1 VPDFGK
7 RASGGESLDAI
18 AYTDQLLD
26 ALATERRVPPG
37 DAGDAALFS
46 LLENWRDDVRFP
58 TSAHVLTEEDAT
70 AALRDGLSVHPARR
84 GGHRGLTIV
93 ASLAAA
99 VLCVGGFGAVVGT
112 AGPGDPLYGMRT
124 ALFGEGKEVRDDQV
138 ALASAQM
145 AQVQQLISQGDWEQA
160 QQKLQAVSTQ
170 VQAVDDVGT
179 KTDLIQQWNELSV
192 KVGTRDPAAT
202 LPPVEPGAP
211 PVEPPPGVTLLELPP
226 LTTTTSP
233 SSDISTPPSDTTTS
247 TTSTTS
253 ETAPTSE
260 SSTTTPT
267 SESSEAPT
275 STVPTT
281 SEVPTTTTAVE
292 APAPVTST
300 TSPSTTTT
308 SVAPAAEAPPPTTS
322 TAAVTTTTAAAT
334 SSTAPTTTTSVPPLS
349 QAPQVVTTTTP
360 APAAASPAPA
370 SSSVIATTTTAAAVP
385 RAEVSAAPQLPAEV
399 QSVPERAPEVVT
411 TTVPRPLLP
420 AEG

>member
-1 VPDFGK
+1 MPDFGK

-18 AYTDQLLD
+18 TYTDQLLD
-26 ALATERRVPPG
+26 ALATERRVQPG

-46 LLENWRDDVRFP
+46 LLESWRDDVRFP
-58 TSAHVLTEEDAT
+58 TSAHVLTEQDAT
-70 AALRDGLSVHPARR
+70 AALRDGLSVRPAKR

-124 ALFGEGKEVRDDQV
+124 ALFGEGPEVRDDQV

-226 LTTTTSP
+226 ITTTTAP
-233 SSDISTPPSDTTTS
+233 SSDVSTPPSDATS
-247 TTSTTS
+247 TTLTTS

-260 SSTTTPT
+260 SSTTAP
-267 SESSEAPT
+267 SESSVPPSSTAPT
-275 STVPTT
+275 TT
-281 SEVPTTTTAVE
+281 ELPTTTTAVE
-292 APAPVTST
+292 APAPVTSST
-300 TSPSTTTT
+300 TPSTTAPPTTTT
-308 SVAPAAEAPPPTTS
+308 SAAAEVPPPTTT
-322 TAAVTTTTAAAT
+322 TAAVTTTTAAAS
-334 SSTAPTTTTSVPPLS
+334 SSTAPTTTSVAPSSSS
-349 QAPQVVTTTTP
+349 QAPQVVTTTT
-360 APAAASPAPA
+360 APAAASPAPE
-370 SSSVIATTTTAAAVP
+370 SSSVAVTTTTAAP
-385 RAEVSAAPQLPAEV
+385 RAEVSPAPQLPAET

-411 TTVPRPLLP
+411 TTVLRPLLP

>member
-1 VPDFGK
+1 MPDFGK
-7 RASGGESLDAI
+7 RPSGGESLDAI

-26 ALATERRVPPG
+26 AFATEQRVQPG

-58 TSAHVLTEEDAT
+58 SSAHVITERDAT
-70 AALRDGLSVHPARR
+70 VALHEGLSARPTKR
-84 GGHRGLTIV
+84 GGHRSLTIV

-124 ALFGEGKEVRDDQV
+124 ALFGEGKEVRDDRV
-138 ALASAQM
+138 ALASKAEM
-145 AQVQQLISQGDWEQA
+145 EQVQQLISQGDWEQA

-192 KVGTRDPAAT
+192 KVGTRDPEAT

-211 PVEPPPGVTLLELPP
+211 SFEPPAGVTLLELPP
-226 LTTTTSP
+226 VVTTTPPLSE
-233 SSDISTPPSDTTTS
+233 ISTPPSDTTTS
-247 TTSTTS
+247 TTS

-260 SSTTTPT
+260 TSTTAPTSETSTTAPTSETPT
-267 SESSEAPT
+267 STAPT
-275 STVPTT
+275 STG
-281 SEVPTTTTAVE
+281 VE

-300 TSPSTTTT
+300 PPPPATATTT
-308 SVAPAAEAPPPTTS
+308 SAAPAAEAPPTT
-322 TAAVTTTTAAAT
+322 TAVTTTTAAAT
-334 SSTAPTTTTSVPPLS
+334 TTSVPTTTTSVPLS
-349 QAPQVVTTTTP
+349 QAPQVVTTTTAP
-360 APAAASPAPA
+360 PAAASVIEAPA
-370 SSSVIATTTTAAAVP
+370 STSVVVATTTTVAP
-385 RAEVSAAPQLPAEV
+385 RAAEVSAAPSAAEA
-399 QSVPERAPEVVT
+399 VPHHAPEVVT
-411 TTVPRPLLP
+411 TTVPQPVIPQLLP